1 MSTDN
6 QLPLGYTIRVAR
18 SSDIFKINILM
29 TEEALKS
36 GIRTLIIISF
46 FLCTFMFFL
55 RVWDI
60 PSIIIFL
67 TSTLLIFS
75 ATSFILYII
84 NYLIWT
90 QILNNKE
97 CLIIYFRNQACGFII
112 ASTYHDFS
120 YIKLLFIGSSYRRKG
135 LARCLMRN
143 ALNHLK
149 YPIYLISMPKK
160 YLFEFYTSLGFI
172 FIKTNQL
179 PKELKK
185 HTSSIVR
192 MFPMVMEERY

>member
-1 MSTDN
+1 MSTN
-6 QLPLGYTIRVAR
+6 NKLPLGYTIRVAR

-29 TEEALKS
+29 TEEALKG
-36 GIRTLIIISF
+36 GIKILIIISF
-46 FLCTFMFFL
+46 FLCTFMFCVG
-55 RVWDI
+55 VWDI

-84 NYLIWT
+84 NYLIWN
-90 QILNNKE
+90 QILNKRE
-97 CLIIYFRNQACGFII
+97 CLIICFKNQACGFII
-112 ASTYHDFS
+112 ASIYHDFS
-120 YIKLLFIGSSYRRKG
+120 YIRLLFIGSSYRRKG
-135 LARCLMRN
+135 LARCLMQN
-143 ALNHLK
+143 AFNHLR

-172 FIKTNQL
+172 FIKKNQL

-185 HTSSIVR
+185 HTSNIVR
-192 MFPMVMEERY
+192 IFPMVVEER